1 MRLIC
6 QNDIVASVTSI
17 AFARSVRISFRG
29 PPPLVPASKYRHMF
43 PCVRLCDCHWVN
55 DDDDD
60 DDDSVVVVMVV
71 VVVMAQGIQLPTT
84 QHSTTLFHRCDH

>member
-17 AFARSVRISFRG
+17 AFAPSVRISFRG
-29 PPPLVPASKYRHMF
+29 PPPPTSKYRHMF
-43 PCVRLCDCHWVN
+43 PCVRLRYCHWVN
-55 DDDDD
+55 DD

-71 VVVMAQGIQLPTT
+71 VVMMAQGLT
-84 QHSTTLFHRCDH
+84 HSPALHYPV

>member
-1 MRLIC
+1 
-6 QNDIVASVTSI
+6 
-17 AFARSVRISFRG
+17 
-29 PPPLVPASKYRHMF
+29 MF

-60 DDDSVVVVMVV
+60 DDDSVVVVM
-71 VVVMAQGIQLPTT
+71 AQGIQLPTT